1 MPLGAIGSIT
11 SNKQTL
17 PAFIPPTVP
26 SYDASNGNSSTYSQT
41 IQVTNKV
48 GDMRFSGS
56 LPAGMSFDTS
66 TGTLSGVPS
75 EYGTFNFTLSANSYT
90 NLVVNQAYT
99 FTVIPY
105 KLNTWISTAGNTTIT
120 IPASVNS
127 ISIAAIGGGGLGG
140 IYGWNNFKRSTAGGG
155 GGGGC
160 AWGTGLPVQPG
171 DTIVINMP
179 TTLAPAPAYRGSVS
193 ANDRISAAGS
203 NGPDVTVYHNGTVV
217 L

>member
-127 ISIAAIGGGGLGG
+127 ISIAAFYL
-140 IYGWNNFKRSTAGGG
+140 
-155 GGGGC
+155 
-160 AWGTGLPVQPG
+160 
-171 DTIVINMP
+171 
-179 TTLAPAPAYRGSVS
+179 
-193 ANDRISAAGS
+193 
-203 NGPDVTVYHNGTVV
+203 
-217 L
+217 